1 MGGVGSQLRR
11 EEVEELMRKSKFN
24 QKELKRIYRRFAR
37 LDHEEKGWV
46 SVDDI
51 LTLPELTN
59 HPMRDRIARMMTID
73 MGEVI
78 DFKLFVET
86 ISLFSDR
93 LNPEE
98 KLRYFFKLYD
108 MDGDG
113 FVGEGE
119 LFVML
124 RILVGGSLND
134 AQVQS
139 IVDQVI
145 QQTDRDKDG
154 KLNFKEFKDMLGET
168 QESFN
173 TKNSNY

>member
-1 MGGVGSQLRR
+1 
-11 EEVEELMRKSKFN
+11 
-24 QKELKRIYRRFAR
+24 
-37 LDHEEKGWV
+37 
-46 SVDDI
+46 
-51 LTLPELTN
+51 
-59 HPMRDRIARMMTID
+59 MRDRIARMMTQD
-73 MGEVI
+73 MGEVV

-98 KLRYFFKLYD
+98 KLRYFFRLYD

-145 QQTDRDKDG
+145 QQTDKDRDG
-154 KLNFKEFKDMLGET
+154 KLNFREFQAMLGE
-168 QESFN
+168 QDQQLFN
-173 TKNSNY
+173 TKG